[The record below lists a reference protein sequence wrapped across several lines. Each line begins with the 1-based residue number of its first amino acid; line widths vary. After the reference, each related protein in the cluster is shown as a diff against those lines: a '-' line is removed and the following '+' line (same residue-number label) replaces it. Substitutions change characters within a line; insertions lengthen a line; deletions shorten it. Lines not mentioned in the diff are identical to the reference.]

1 MPFGKPR
8 PGTGLYGK
16 PGARAAW
23 HRSKRL
29 RSMWR
34 GVEVH
39 CSCGA
44 HWFGWAAVGN
54 AIIRDHYDQGHQ
66 LSDQAGDLDEV
77 ACAK

>member
-1 MPFGKPR
+1 
-8 PGTGLYGK
+8 
-16 PGARAAW
+16 
-23 HRSKRL
+23 
-29 RSMWR
+29 MWR

-77 ACAK
+77 ARAK